1 MAVYQ
6 TNIIDGVQDSSTLM
20 EITILLSSAAYEALS
35 RVANLHTAVSVA
47 LRRFDN
53 RHVQL
58 YCSDTGTMKVV
69 KLNPSMFQYH
79 LDHAMQA
86 LQVLV
91 HRKYLP
97 VSKAHGDAPFKFV
110 WVLHPVQEV
119 VSSSPFLVGSKE
131 PQPTGPKPPPKRL
144 RAPSAKKPFMAL
156 PDAVDAAIDQAL
168 APRGTKRQREPSSP
182 DMPVGSPSAGSP
194 ASAASDV
201 PASSPKKP
209 RAEAPPVAVELPR
222 CAEFA
227 APMAG
232 LPPPPPLHFAGSLG
246 SLPPLESPLQRASSA
261 ALPPLYASARAFSPF
276 ML

>member
-1 MAVYQ
+1 
-6 TNIIDGVQDSSTLM
+6 
-20 EITILLSSAAYEALS
+20 
-35 RVANLHTAVSVA
+35 
-47 LRRFDN
+47 
-53 RHVQL
+53 
-58 YCSDTGTMKVV
+58 MKVV

-86 LQVLV
+86 LQVLVRSSAFLPAMTLARTFSPRAPSLVQV

-201 PASSPKKP
+201 PAASPKKP

-261 ALPPLYASARAFSPF
+261 VLPPLCASARAFSPF